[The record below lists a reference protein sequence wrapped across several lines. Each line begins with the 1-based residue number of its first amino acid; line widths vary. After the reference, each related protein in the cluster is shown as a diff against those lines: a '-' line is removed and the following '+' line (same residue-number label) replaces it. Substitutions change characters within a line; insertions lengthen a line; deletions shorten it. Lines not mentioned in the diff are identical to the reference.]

1 VRGSGSLSKAVIVW
15 RRVLNGSRERFEDM
29 RTTPV
34 FGCCFLA
41 NRRSAGRAAAIQRNG
56 KFLPLWS
63 RSALG
68 TISHPVVHWW
78 RCARKFPARTGF
90 PFSGYSAAVINERVA
105 RKIRSR
111 SIWHAYVTCVL
122 MRVSKV
128 GFPAREMVL
137 FRVAVLLIGYT

>member
-1 VRGSGSLSKAVIVW
+1 VAVRTEISSSQMA
-15 RRVLNGSRERFEDM
+15 SRM
-29 RTTPV
+29 Q
-34 FGCCFLA
+34 LA
-41 NRRSAGRAAAIQRNG
+41 TFS
-56 KFLPLWS
+56 
-63 RSALG
+63 
-68 TISHPVVHWW
+68 V
-78 RCARKFPARTGF
+78 TGF